1 MSRKGLLF
9 AFIIL
14 AFLGAAI
21 NINAGWLYFLDS
33 ALIAFVVVAFL
44 THFVAVRNLKLD
56 ILISSTHVDTG
67 SDIVF
72 TLYADREIAPY
83 KLIFHI
89 DKQKHTL
96 LPELNSR
103 GLYEY
108 RLNIPSRGKYDI
120 IAPVIELF
128 DSTGLIILKKKL
140 ALKDSI
146 YVYPKL
152 SEYNETIQPMV
163 YQGMIREGRVNA
175 TGNGIMFSYIREYN
189 KGDTIRTINWRD
201 YAKTG
206 LLSTKLMENE
216 VGSQTLVACI
226 TATQEDNISKG
237 LSVVQGIV
245 GTGII
250 HRVMFLVDDAQ
261 VLLAVGTPEWYE
273 YLATVRPQSGLHA
286 LADVYIEDSGEVVRV
301 G

>member
-44 THFVAVRNLKLD
+44 THFVAVRSLKLD
-56 ILISSTHVDTG
+56 LLVASTHVDTA
-67 SDIVF
+67 SDIVL
-72 TLYADREIAPY
+72 TLYSDREIAPY

-89 DKQKHTL
+89 EKQKHTL
-96 LPELNSR
+96 HPVLNER

-108 RLNIPSRGKYDI
+108 RLNIPVRGKYDLI
-120 IAPVIELF
+120 SPVVELF
-128 DSTGLIILKKKL
+128 DSTGLIILRKKL
-140 ALKDSI
+140 IIKDSI
-146 YVYPKL
+146 YVYPQPG
-152 SEYNETIQPMV
+152 EYNGTVQPMV

-189 KGDTIRTINWRD
+189 KGDSVRSINWRD

-237 LSVVQGIV
+237 LSVLQGMV

-250 HRVMFLVDDAQ
+250 HRVMFLVDDTQ
-261 VLLAVGTPEWYE
+261 VLLALGTPEWYE
-273 YLATVRPQSGLHA
+273 YMATVRPQSGLHA
-286 LADVYIEDSGEVVRV
+286 MADVYIEDSSEVVRV
-301 G
+301 

>member
-33 ALIAFVVVAFL
+33 ALIAFIAVAFI
-44 THFVAVRNLKLD
+44 THFIAVRSIRLD
-56 ILISSTHVDTG
+56 ILLAATHVDTA
-67 SDIVF
+67 SDIVL
-72 TLYADREIAPY
+72 TLYSDKDIAPY
-83 KLIFHI
+83 KLIFHV
-89 DKQKHTL
+89 DKQKHVL
-96 LPELNSR
+96 HPALNER

-108 RLNIPSRGKYDI
+108 RLNIPSRGKYDLI
-120 IAPVIELF
+120 SPVVELF

-140 ALKDSI
+140 TIKESV

-152 SEYNETIQPMV
+152 SEYNGTVQPMV

-189 KGDTIRTINWRD
+189 KGDSVRSINWRD

-226 TATQEDNISKG
+226 TATQENNISKG
-237 LSVVQGIV
+237 LSVLQGIA

-250 HRVMFLVDDAQ
+250 HRVMFIVDDAQ
-261 VLLAVGTPEWYE
+261 VLLAIDTPEWYE
-273 YLATVRPQSGLHA
+273 YLATVRPQTGLHA
-286 LADVYIEDSGEVVRV
+286 LADVYIEDSSEVVRV
-301 G
+301 

>member
-9 AFIIL
+9 VFIIL

-33 ALIAFVVVAFL
+33 ALIAFVAVAFL
-44 THFVAVRNLKLD
+44 THFVTLRSLKLE
-56 ILISSTHVDTG
+56 LLVANTHVDTA
-67 SDIVF
+67 SDMVF
-72 TLYADREIAPY
+72 TLYPDREIAPY

-89 DKQKHTL
+89 DKQKHIL

-108 RLNIPSRGKYDI
+108 KLNIPVRGKYDF
-120 IAPVIELF
+120 IAPVVELF
-128 DSTGLIILKKKL
+128 DSTGLIILRKKL
-140 ALKDSI
+140 IIKESI
-146 YVYPKL
+146 YVYPKPG
-152 SEYNETIQPMV
+152 EYNETIQPMV

-189 KGDTIRTINWRD
+189 KGDSVRSINWRD

-216 VGSQTLVACI
+216 VGSQTLVTNI

-237 LSVVQGIV
+237 LSVLQGMV

-250 HRVMFLVDDAQ
+250 HRVMFLVDDKQ
-261 VLLAVGTPEWYE
+261 VLLAIGTPEWYE
-273 YLATVRPQSGLHA
+273 YMATVRPQSGLHA
-286 LADVYIEDSGEVVRV
+286 LADVYIEDSSEVVRV
-301 G
+301 

>member
-33 ALIAFVVVAFL
+33 ALIAFTTVAFI
-44 THFVAVRNLKLD
+44 THFIAVRSLKLE
-56 ILISSTHVDTG
+56 LLVANTHVDTA
-67 SDIVF
+67 SDVVF
-72 TLYADREIAPY
+72 TLYPDREIAPY

-89 DKQKHTL
+89 DKQKHIL
-96 LPELNSR
+96 HPELNSR

-108 RLNIPSRGKYDI
+108 KLNIPSRGKYDI

-140 ALKDSI
+140 AVRESV

-152 SEYNETIQPMV
+152 SEYNDTIRPMV
-163 YQGMIREGRVNA
+163 YQGMIQEGRVSA
-175 TGNGIMFSYIREYN
+175 TGTGIMFSYIREYN
-189 KGDTIRTINWRD
+189 KGDTVRTINWRD

-206 LLSTKLMENE
+206 ALSTKLMENE

-226 TATQEDNISKG
+226 TATQEDNITKG
-237 LSVVQGIV
+237 LAALQGIIE
-245 GTGII
+245 TGII
-250 HRVMFLVDDAQ
+250 YRVMFLVDDTQ
-261 VLLAVGTPEWYE
+261 TLLAVGTPEWYE

-286 LADVYIEDSGEVVRV
+286 LADVYIEDSSEVVRV
-301 G
+301 